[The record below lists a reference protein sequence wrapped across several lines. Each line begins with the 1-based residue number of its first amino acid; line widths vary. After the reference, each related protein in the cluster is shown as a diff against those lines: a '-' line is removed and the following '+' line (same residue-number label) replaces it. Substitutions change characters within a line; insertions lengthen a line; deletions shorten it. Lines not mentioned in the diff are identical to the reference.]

1 MIHDVRIIPLDG
13 RPHLPQG
20 VSQLLGDSRG
30 HWDGDTLVVET
41 TNVTDRTN
49 LRSVTVFGASQQ
61 ARVVELFTRVAA
73 DTVDYRY
80 TIEDTSTYTRPWTA
94 AILMTKIE
102 GPIFEY
108 ACHEGN
114 HAVPNILRG
123 ARIEEQA
130 P

>member
-1 MIHDVRIIPLDG
+1 M
-13 RPHLPQG
+13 
-20 VSQLLGDSRG
+20 GDSRG

-41 TNVTDRTN
+41 TNFTDRTN

-61 ARVVELFTRVAA
+61 ARVVERFTRFAA

-80 TIEDTSTYTRPWTA
+80 TIEGASTYTRPWTA
-94 AILMTKIE
+94 AIPMTKIE
-102 GPIFEY
+102 GSIFEY
-108 ACHEGN
+108 ACYEGN

-123 ARIEEQA
+123 APIEEQA